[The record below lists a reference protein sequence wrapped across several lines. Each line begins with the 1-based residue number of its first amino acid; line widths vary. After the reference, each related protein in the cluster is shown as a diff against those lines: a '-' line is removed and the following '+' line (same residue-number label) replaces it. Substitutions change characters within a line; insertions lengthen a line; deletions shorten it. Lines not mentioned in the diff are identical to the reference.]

1 MNKLKEESYGLF
13 NLFYLVLK
21 IAIFTIG
28 GGLLIISELRKTI
41 VNNKNL
47 ISEKDFNDILA
58 SSNLVPGVTAI
69 NFAFLIGKKLKGF
82 KGAILLT
89 IAGILPSIVVITTL
103 AFYIKLDS
111 NNIYFKKFL
120 EGAKISS
127 TMIMSMVILE
137 FSRKMINKSI
147 SKWSICL
154 AVAYIIY
161 NYHLDLT
168 YILLIFLLIYF
179 AKYTIKK
186 RYDDNVNKKAQI

>member
-1 MNKLKEESYGLF
+1 MNKPKEESYGLL
-13 NLFYLVLK
+13 NLFYLVFK
-21 IAIFTIG
+21 ITTFTIG

-41 VNNKNL
+41 VDNKKL

-58 SSNLVPGVTAI
+58 SSNVVPGVTAI

-89 IAGILPSIVVITTL
+89 IAGILPSIVVITIL
-103 AFYIKLDS
+103 ALYINLDS

-137 FSRKMINKSI
+137 FSKKMLKKSI
-147 SKWSICL
+147 AKWIICL
-154 AVAYIIY
+154 AITYIMY
-161 NYHLDLT
+161 KFHVDLT

-179 AKYTIKK
+179 VKYAIKQRFYK
-186 RYDDNVNKKAQI
+186 KKAQI